1 MKKVRVWFAAVV
13 ALVLGLC
20 CLAACGSG
28 VEGTYKFYSMTVDGQ
43 TLKAGEN
50 YMGIINLSED
60 FFVLELKNG
69 GTCVMKTAM
78 TSETAEGEWKTDETD
93 SNKIVVTS
101 AGESITFTK
110 NGNELSF
117 ELEGNKVVLKK

>member
-50 YMGIINLSED
+50 YMGIINL
-60 FFVLELKNG
+60 
-69 GTCVMKTAM
+69 
-78 TSETAEGEWKTDETD
+78 
-93 SNKIVVTS
+93 
-101 AGESITFTK
+101 
-110 NGNELSF
+110 
-117 ELEGNKVVLKK
+117 